1 MQTLHVGTEYFL
13 DISFGKMF
21 NWGKKKNTRF
31 EGFFIDREY
40 YNEVRIVWNWLDLS
54 EPNIA
59 R

>member
-1 MQTLHVGTEYFL
+1 MSLHIKGTLQKLRMQTLHVGTEYFL

-40 YNEVRIVWNWLDLS
+40 YNEVRIV
-54 EPNIA
+54 
-59 R
+59 